1 MSDDGRGAAA
11 GAAAQDRAALDVCG
25 DGVVNAAVEIRGLV
39 KTFGDHRA
47 LDGLD
52 LSVPAGSVFGFL
64 GPNGAGKTTTLRIL
78 AGLARPSAGSV
89 TVLGHDLAREP
100 ARVKPLVGHLPD
112 VPGFPGW
119 MTARRYLRFAGEL
132 FGLGGALLSQRI
144 EALLELAGL
153 EDVEAKVG
161 AYSRGMKQRLGVAQ
175 ALVNAPE
182 LLLLDEPTSALDPLG
197 RRDVLTMIAGLRGR
211 TTVFFSTHILADV
224 ERVCDTVA
232 ILDRGRVLLQA
243 PIEELHARHGGR
255 HRLLI
260 EVDDPGRL
268 RDAIAGRAWLESIE
282 DRDPVLAVGVAD
294 LETARRELPAVV
306 GSLGLELRRLELD
319 EASLEDV
326 FVDLVGRDDAPA
338 VPAEA
343 GRA

>member
-1 MSDDGRGAAA
+1 MDVALQDGEAAA
-11 GAAAQDRAALDVCG
+11 SAGDRDAD
-25 DGVVNAAVEIRGLV
+25 AAVEILGLV
-39 KTFGDHRA
+39 KQFGDHRA

-52 LSVPAGSVFGFL
+52 LSVPRGSVFGFL

-100 ARVKPLVGHLPD
+100 RRVKPLVGHLPD

-119 MTARRYLRFAGEL
+119 MTARHYLRFAGEL
-132 FGLGGALLSQRI
+132 FGLCGAPLSQRVQ
-144 EALLELAGL
+144 ALLELAGL
-153 EDVEAKVG
+153 EDVDAKVG

-175 ALVNAPE
+175 ALINAPE

-232 ILDRGRVLLQA
+232 ILDHGRVLLQA
-243 PIEELHARHGGR
+243 SIEELHARHGGR
-255 HRLLI
+255 HRLLV

-268 RDAIAGRAWLESIE
+268 RAAISGRAWLESVE
-282 DRDPVLAVGVAD
+282 DRGPVLAVGVAD
-294 LETARRELPAVV
+294 LEAARRDLPAVV
-306 GSLGLELRRLELD
+306 AGLGLELRRLELD

-326 FVDLVGRDDAPA
+326 FVDLIGGGDLPA
-338 VPAEA
+338 GGNAERR
-343 GRA
+343 G